1 MHTDWKAVRDT
12 MDLWLREGEFER
24 AYEEL
29 QSMQA
34 CYEACVKAWADQGAK
49 ALRKDALLAASEKQ
63 GLRSTGV
70 ALDEH
75 KKELIHRF
83 FKKLGPDYI
92 KEPLMVKARSLNLSL
107 DNVPSFRR
115 SLVMRSKA
123 RVSSK
128 LTLEWVVN
136 NKQKAYRFA
145 GLLGLHYPTVQASG
159 VPLEQVAPSSF
170 ERVVIKPEGESSSKG
185 VFLVFSPRRIY
196 DVSGEKWLDSVGDMT
211 KKMQDDLSKRR
222 IRNDSWMVEELVLE
236 NIAEELPGRDLKFY
250 CFYGRVGMVL
260 EIRRWGGRAYCEWSG
275 DGSRMYSGKYS
286 RNQFDGGG
294 VTEEQLEYVKS
305 ISKKIPVP
313 FMRID
318 FLRSETAPH
327 GLSFCEFTPRPGN
340 FHAFGDEVD
349 RMLGLEFLQAEAR
362 LENDLVKGRNSFREY
377 RQLLGV
383 VK

>member
-1 MHTDWKAVRDT
+1 MYTDWKAVRDT
-12 MDLWLREGEFER
+12 MESWLRQGEFER
-24 AYEEL
+24 AHEEL
-29 QSMQA
+29 RSMQA

-49 ALRKDALLAASEKQ
+49 VLKEDAKATSEKQ
-63 GLRSTGV
+63 GVRRSGTP
-70 ALDEH
+70 LDAR
-75 KKELIHRF
+75 KKELIYDF
-83 FKKLGPDYI
+83 FHTLGPDYI
-92 KEPLMVKARSLNLSL
+92 KEPLMVKARSLKLNL
-107 DNVPSFRR
+107 DNVQSFRR

-136 NKQKAYRFA
+136 NKQKAYRLASF
-145 GLLGLHYPTVQASG
+145 LGLDYPSVQASG
-159 VPLEQVAPSSF
+159 VTLEQIDASSF
-170 ERVVIKPEGESSSKG
+170 ERVVIKPEGEASSKG

-196 DVSGEKWLDSVGDMT
+196 DVSRDKWLDSVRSMV
-211 KKMQDDLSKRR
+211 KKMQEDLAKRR
-222 IRNDSWMVEELVLE
+222 VRNDSWMVEELVLE
-236 NIAEELPGRDLKFY
+236 DVGRELPGRDLKFY

-275 DGSRMYSGKYS
+275 DGSRIYSGKYS
-286 RNQFDGGG
+286 DQFDGDG
-294 VTEEQLEYVKS
+294 VTKEQLEYVKT

-318 FLRSETAPH
+318 FLRSETAPY

-362 LENDLVKGRNSFREY
+362 LENDLVKRRNSFREY